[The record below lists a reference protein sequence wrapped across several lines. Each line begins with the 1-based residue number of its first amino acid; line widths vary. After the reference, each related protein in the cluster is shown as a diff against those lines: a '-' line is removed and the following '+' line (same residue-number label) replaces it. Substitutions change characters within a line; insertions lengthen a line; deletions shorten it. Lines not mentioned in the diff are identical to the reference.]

1 MTRCSNPR
9 PTTRIAPRMASRIA
23 PRIGC
28 TLAVLAAAAGVCS
41 GVPGTDDREDRPTTT
56 AVERAQFDTVDDL
69 LTAVE
74 ARDREIHTLRGMIR
88 HTTVNTLANDTQ
100 SRDGELFLE
109 TDWDDVVKG
118 EPNRKF
124 AIRFDTFRAG
134 NVVRDELRWFVFDGE
149 WVIEVLPKEKEFNKW
164 QVVPPGARLDP
175 FEDPGNTPFWLP
187 MGREKD
193 RIERIAET
201 EMLAPTEWLEG
212 EEMPSSLAEFVTRSN
227 TVQLR
232 LIPREGTKFAEKW
245 DDVRIWFSRDTL
257 LPVLYVAVDPSGDQR
272 IAQLFRVQTNVDMDP
287 KTFVTTSPDPESGW
301 NVTVQQYRGDS
312 DG

>member
-1 MTRCSNPR
+1 MIARTRL
-9 PTTRIAPRMASRIA
+9 TLTLALLAASA
-23 PRIGC
+23 GL
-28 TLAVLAAAAGVCS
+28 TLAV
-41 GVPGTDDREDRPTTT
+41 PGGDDREGDTPTPATP
-56 AVERAQFDTVDDL
+56 EAQPGRRFASVGDL
-69 LTAVE
+69 LEAVE
-74 ARDREIHTLRGMIR
+74 ARDRQITSLRGMIR

-109 TDWDDVVKG
+109 TDWDDVVNG
-118 EPNRKF
+118 EPERKF
-124 AIRFDTFRAG
+124 AIRFDSFRAG
-134 NVVRDELRWFVFDGE
+134 NAVRDERRWFVFDGE
-149 WVIEVLPKEKEFNKW
+149 WVVEVMPEQKEFNKW

-201 EMLAPTEWLEG
+201 EMLAPTDWLEG
-212 EEMPSSLAEFVTRSN
+212 ETMPASLAQFAERSN

-245 DDVRIWFSRDTL
+245 DDVRIWFSRETL

-272 IAQLFRVQTNVDMDP
+272 IAQLFRVQTNVEMDP
-287 KTFVTTSPDPESGW
+287 KTFVTATPDPESGW
-301 NVTVQQYRGDS
+301 NVTVQQYRGDA
-312 DG
+312 GG

>member
-1 MTRCSNPR
+1 MSTR
-9 PTTRIAPRMASRIA
+9 TGSRV
-23 PRIGC
+23 GW
-28 TLAVLAAAAGVCS
+28 TLALLAMAAGACS
-41 GVPGTDDREDRPTTT
+41 GVPGGDDRESADARAEAPTTEIP
-56 AVERAQFDTVDDL
+56 ADPQFASVDEL
-69 LTAVE
+69 LDAVE
-74 ARDREIHTLRGMIR
+74 ARDRQIHSLRGVIR
-88 HTTVNTLANDTQ
+88 HTTVNTLADDTQ

-109 TDWDDVVKG
+109 TDWDNLVNG
-118 EPNRKF
+118 EPQRKF

-134 NVVRDELRWFVFDGE
+134 DVVRDELRWFVFDGE

-164 QVVPPGARLDP
+164 QVVAPGERLDP

-201 EMLAPTEWLEG
+201 EMLGPTDWLEG
-212 EEMPSSLAEFVTRSN
+212 ETMPASLAEFTTRSN

-245 DDVRIWFSRDTL
+245 EDVRIWFSRKTL

-287 KTFVTTSPDPESGW
+287 TTFVTTTPDPEAGW
-301 NVTVQQYRGDS
+301 NVTVQQYRGDA
-312 DG
+312 GG